1 MSRSGKCPTGSLSS
15 NRAAAIRGGSTL
27 TYTILIIEDDSK
39 IAAGISDYL
48 ARYGYRTALVQD
60 FARVEEEFLQSN
72 PHLVLMDV
80 NLPYRDGFHLTRDLR
95 RHSSVPILFVSARSG
110 DMEQVLGMESGG
122 DDYITKPV
130 NLEVLHAKIKAML
143 RRAYGEYATPET
155 QSRALVRVG
164 ALELDLTAAEL
175 RWVGEAQPLTRNELR
190 LLHLLMERADRVV
203 SRDACL
209 EALWDDTAFVDDNTL
224 TVNVNRVRA
233 KLDQWGLKEALETRR
248 GLGYLLAR
256 SRLEVEP

>member
-1 MSRSGKCPTGSLSS
+1 M
-15 NRAAAIRGGSTL
+15 

-39 IAAGISDYL
+39 IAAGISDFL

-60 FARVEEEFLQSN
+60 FARVEEEFLQLN

-130 NLEVLHAKIKAML
+130 NLEVLHAKIRAML
-143 RRAYGEYATPET
+143 RRAYGEYAAPET

-164 ALELDLTAAEL
+164 ALELDLTSAEL
-175 RWVGEAQPLTRNELR
+175 RWAGEAQPLTRNELR
-190 LLHLLMERADRVV
+190 LLHLLMDRADRVV

-248 GLGYLLAR
+248 GMGYLLAR